1 MQSIT
6 PGDTPNSLS
15 IQGIARNRESVS
27 KVAELFA
34 EATLL
39 DATRS
44 NIRDVEVY
52 NFSYYVTKIVSNT
65 EIYTPEN
72 LQKLDDLTGE

>member
-1 MQSIT
+1 MVTIYN

-27 KVAELFA
+27 KVAELF

-65 EIYTPEN
+65 VIHRKFKN
-72 LQKLDDLTGE
+72 